1 MFDVNGVSEKIR
13 NARIKKNMTQSS
25 LADELGVS
33 FQAISNWERGNSLP
47 DISKYE
53 DLCRILDI
61 NLEELLG
68 FGAESKTI
76 SKILKRKNH
85 EETAPV
91 TVEEIVPIAP
101 ILPPEDL
108 KDTLK
113 IHKEQCNT
121 KTGLKKLLKL
131 FPFLDQQTID
141 IMVEDAVLGDISELI
156 AAAPFLT
163 KENMRKLLEGW
174 QKNKPEDKKVSPGSL
189 TALAPFLDREMF
201 DMLLDHV
208 EMGENDINQI
218 IAVAPFL
225 TKENMRKLLEGWQK
239 NKPEDKKV
247 SPGSLAGL
255 APFLDRKMFEMLL
268 DHVEMEENDIHQ
280 IMALAPFAS
289 KKSLKKLLEKAGK
302 I

>member
-1 MFDVNGVSEKIR
+1 MQVFVSAKYWPAAETNNRVQAAVRRYSAISLQGGEIWRNQDMFIFLQCVRNCILKAEGRIMFDVNGVSERIH
-13 NARIKKNMTQSS
+13 NARIKKNMTQSN

-68 FGAESKTI
+68 FGAESKTV
-76 SKILKRKNH
+76 SKILKSKNH

-108 KDTLK
+108 KDTLRMQ
-113 IHKEQCNT
+113 KEQYNME
-121 KTGLKKLLKL
+121 TGLMELLGL
-131 FPFLDQQTID
+131 VPFLDQQTINE
-141 IMVEDAVLGDISELI
+141 MMENAVPEDISELI
-156 AAAPFLT
+156 AAAPFL
-163 KENMRKLLEGW
+163 
-174 QKNKPEDKKVSPGSL
+174 S
-189 TALAPFLDREMF
+189 
-201 DMLLDHV
+201 
-208 EMGENDINQI
+208 
-218 IAVAPFL
+218 
-225 TKENMRKLLEGWQK
+225 KENMRKLLEGWQK

-268 DHVEMEENDIHQ
+268 DHVEMEENDINQ

-289 KKSLKKLLEKAGK
+289 ENSLKKLLEKASK